1 MILIKD
7 DIYFSNKTEDMDLDV
22 IFKFVKESYWGQ
34 DRTIKE
40 QEIVLLNSMNFGLFL
55 NNNQIAYT
63 RVMTDK
69 VFFAYILDF
78 FVIKESQGKGIGKLL
93 IKNVLNY
100 PEIKEVDKW
109 MLATKD
115 AHGLYKQFGF
125 ESVKDPNK
133 LMDRMSPRAKK
144 IYE

>member
-115 AHGLYKQFGF
+115 AHRLYKQFGF